1 MEIKS
6 ISYKSERTPFWTEEE
21 PNILHPHPFE
31 TIYQIPKGL
40 GEGTIQSIQI
50 RDGMDLIL
58 VDQKPDRDLV
68 LEITVS
74 PELTKLF
81 FTLSG
86 QMKAIFPGSNQHY
99 IIPAGERTLGVFGP
113 KMNVVFSRD
122 QPTQVACISFENH
135 LLQSLEGESQVILDK
150 VSQMIQKTLTG
161 MDRPSNPI
169 DSAMLLVLHQIQN
182 CPYQDSLRQV
192 YLESK
197 VLELLVLCSEQS
209 SSIKPNGHSQLHA
222 QDIDK
227 IHYAKEILLENMET
241 PPSLLEL
248 AKQVGIND
256 FKLKKGFRE
265 ILGTTVFGFLR
276 EQRMEKARLLLEE
289 GKMNVTEVLYDVGYN
304 SPSHFTFEFKKRFGI
319 TPSSLI
325 N

>member
-1 MEIKS
+1 MEITS
-6 ISYKSERTPFWTEEE
+6 ISYKNECKPFWVEER

-40 GEGTIQSIQI
+40 GDGTIQSIQI

-58 VDQKPDRDLV
+58 VDQQPDRDLV
-68 LEITVS
+68 VEITVS
-74 PELTKLF
+74 SELTKLF
-81 FTLSG
+81 FTLTG
-86 QMKAIFPGSNQHY
+86 QIKAIFPGSDQHY
-99 IIPAGERTLGVFGP
+99 TIPAGERALGVFGP
-113 KMNVVFSRD
+113 KMDVVFSRD
-122 QPTQVACISFENH
+122 QPTQVACISIENH
-135 LLQSLEGESQVILDK
+135 LLQPLEGESQVILEM
-150 VSQMIQKTLTG
+150 VSQMIRNTITG
-161 MDRPSNPI
+161 IYNPSNPI
-169 DSAMLLVLHQIQN
+169 HPAMFLVLHQIQN

-197 VLELLVLCSEQS
+197 VLELLVLCSEQLFS
-209 SSIKPNGHSQLHA
+209 TESNGHSRLRA

-227 IHYAKEILLENMET
+227 IHYAKEILLENMEM

-248 AKQVGIND
+248 AKRVGLND

-265 ILGTTVFGFLR
+265 VLGTTVFGFLR